1 MFVLLV
7 CMSSAYAADTS
18 NSTNTTSNDTYDQ
31 ILNDSAIS
39 TSLNNV
45 KFDPDQVRSSV
56 KFDPEQVKNTI
67 PMKNTGVP
75 ILPTLA
81 NIISLIGG
89 FMINRLRS

>member
-45 KFDPDQVRSSV
+45 KFDP
-56 KFDPEQVKNTI
+56 EQVKNTI

>member
-56 KFDPEQVKNTI
+56 KFDLEQVKNTI
-67 PMKNTGVP
+67 PMKNYRSAYFTDFSKY
-75 ILPTLA
+75 
-81 NIISLIGG
+81 NQ
-89 FMINRLRS
+89 FNRWFYD